1 MAITTAMI
9 KELRQRTGAGMMDCK
24 KALAETN
31 GDMGNGDMANV
42 MALAI
47 ENLRKKGAAVAQ
59 KKSGRIAAEGVI
71 VSAHGPSASVL
82 VEVNS
87 ETDFVAK
94 DASFQSFSNSVA
106 QAALSNAPAD
116 NATDN
121 KWMASIN
128 LENGHSVEVAR
139 QALITKIGENI
150 SVRRFA
156 RVDAEDGV
164 VGCYLHG
171 SKIGVLVKLSG
182 GTADGIKELS
192 RDIAMHIAA
201 SRPLCISEQ
210 EMDRHLLQKEKEIF
224 IAQAEESGKSAD
236 IITKMVGGRIKKFL
250 KENTL
255 LGQPFVKNT
264 DQTVGDLIKEAGVTI
279 TQMVR
284 FEVGEGIEKRK
295 HDFVAEV
302 MAQVGT

>member
-1 MAITTAMI
+1 MAITAAMI

-31 GDMGNGDMANV
+31 GDMANV

-59 KKSGRIAAEGVI
+59 KKAGRIAAEGVI
-71 VSAHGPSASVL
+71 VSAHDPSASVL

-94 DASFQSFSNSVA
+94 DASFQSFSKSVA
-106 QAALSNAPAD
+106 QAALINAPAD
-116 NATDN
+116 NALDN
-121 KWMASIN
+121 EWLASIN
-128 LENGHSVEVAR
+128 LENGLSVETAR

-150 SVRRFA
+150 SVRRLA
-156 RVDAEDGV
+156 RVDAEAGV

-182 GTADGIKELS
+182 GTADGIKDGVKELS

-210 EMDRHLLQKEKEIF
+210 EMDSSLLHKEKEIF

-236 IITKMVGGRIKKFL
+236 IIAKMVSGRIKKFL

-279 TQMVR
+279 TRMVR
-284 FEVGEGIEKRK
+284 FEVGEGIEKHK
-295 HDFVAEV
+295 HDFVADV
-302 MAQVGT
+302 MAQAGA